1 MLVIIWCNR
10 FHCSCRLA
18 NKDESD
24 APKGDNSTFYV
35 NPMYDK
41 NRQNSTASGGS
52 AAASHPRTQQGP
64 HRLSNASDSKTG
76 VPGSPAR
83 TLNKQQKRCNSMG
96 NIPRSSHSSM
106 QRRHPSAGNVA
117 SNKDMY
123 QYPQQQ
129 TSFLYN
135 APQIKAGNYQD
146 QGQGNYQGQGS
157 YQGQQRGPMTQSPAR
172 HGVGQHP
179 SKNPMNQRANGPQQG
194 SPTKTP
200 QRNRPTGP
208 GGAATY
214 PSPGHQGRRG
224 NRPNSPY
231 EYGPTEKDPLMEGQ
245 RYPGSNDPNTARY
258 HGNTPGE
265 IGVTVNPA
273 NSQGGPMQ
281 YRSNGAMPSFDP
293 AGNHIEQ
300 LEDVSGYG
308 KVRSIPPVETL
319 SPLDVTQAE
328 PRFLGAPNSDS
339 HSFRP
344 NTYEGTRPQMHYP
357 APPDQGSDSSEDDL
371 YSIVAKGNYDSVIND
386 PLNVQQTFRP
396 ERKKHRNPPG
406 NTSRTYSRNYV
417 SGRDTSV

>member
-1 MLVIIWCNR
+1 
-10 FHCSCRLA
+10 
-18 NKDESD
+18 
-24 APKGDNSTFYV
+24 
-35 NPMYDK
+35 MYDK
-41 NRQNSTASGGS
+41 NRQNSTASGVS
-52 AAASHPRTQQGP
+52 VASSHPRAQTGP
-64 HRLSNASDSKTG
+64 HRLSNASDSKAG

-96 NIPRSSHSSM
+96 NIPRTSHSGM

-117 SNKDMY
+117 SNKDMHQY
-123 QYPQQQ
+123 QQQQ

-146 QGQGNYQGQGS
+146 PGQGG
-157 YQGQQRGPMTQSPAR
+157 YQGQQRGPMNQSPAR
-172 HGVGQHP
+172 HGTHP
-179 SKNPMNQRANGPQQG
+179 INTPMNPRANGPQQG

-200 QRNRPTGP
+200 QRNRPSGP
-208 GGAATY
+208 GGVPTY

-231 EYGPTEKDPLMEGQ
+231 EYGATEKDPLMEG
-245 RYPGSNDPNTARY
+245 RGYPASNDPNTARY

-265 IGVTVNPA
+265 IGITVNPA
-273 NSQGGPMQ
+273 NSQGGPMP
-281 YRSNGAMPSFDP
+281 YRSNGPMPPPREGRQPYDP
-293 AGNHIEQ
+293 VGNHIEQ
-300 LEDVSGYG
+300 LEDGYG
-308 KVRSIPPVETL
+308 KTRSKQPVETI
-319 SPLDVTQAE
+319 SPLDVTHAD
-328 PRFLGAPNSDS
+328 PRFLGAPNSNS
-339 HSFRP
+339 HSLRP
-344 NTYEGTRPQMHYP
+344 NTRESTRPQMQYP

-406 NTSRTYSRNYV
+406 TASRTSSRNYV